1 MKEVYS
7 KNQAAHSLQ
16 ETNRKHIKAKN
27 NHGNPIRLPSKI
39 LAVIADPSS
48 PTDAVYVAESAGNA
62 RRIVVDTGEKSAI
75 YRGPT
80 APLTSLALSPNG
92 ATLFAGCWDK
102 SIWSWD
108 TRTRSPQRRYQGHT
122 DFVKAV
128 LTLRLSS
135 SPKTDILISGSS
147 DATIIIWSIDSGKKL
162 HTLQSHLRGV
172 LDLAIDPLTY
182 NPLDTDSGEVVF
194 FSADSYRKIRRWKI
208 TSGAH
213 VEEIDSQN
221 PIVAHETSVY
231 ALRFDSDGDLW
242 TASADGTA
250 KCLSR
255 EHGWKTDTELA
266 HGDYVRSVAVGEEEG
281 VVVTAGRDEDL
292 KVWERGSGNL
302 VRVFDGH
309 WEEVMGLVILQGRVV
324 SVSIDGTLRT
334 WGLKPE
340 ESRGTRQ
347 NGKQEQIDEEKHD
360 GGGGNDVVLT
370 EEEERELAEI
380 MADE

>member
-1 MKEVYS
+1 MTENLIS
-7 KNQAAHSLQ
+7 Q
-16 ETNRKHIKAKN
+16 
-27 NHGNPIRLPSKI
+27 
-39 LAVIADPSS
+39 
-48 PTDAVYVAESAGNA
+48 
-62 RRIVVDTGEKSAI
+62 TGEKSTD

-135 SPKTDILISGSS
+135 SPKADILISGSS
-147 DATIIIWSIDSGKKL
+147 DATIIIWSIDSGEKL
-162 HTLQSHLRGV
+162 HVLQRHLRGI
-172 LDLAIDPLTY
+172 LDLAIDPFTY
-182 NPLDTDSGEVVF
+182 NPLGTDNGEVTF
-194 FSADSYRKIRRWKI
+194 LSADSYREIRRWKI
-208 TSGAH
+208 TSGARA
-213 VEEIDSQN
+213 EEIDPEN

-255 EHGWKTDTELA
+255 EQGWKADTALA

-292 KVWERGSGNL
+292 KVWEKGSGRL
-302 VRVFDGH
+302 LHVFDGH
-309 WEEVMGLVILQGRVV
+309 WEEVTGLAILRGRVV
-324 SVSIDGTLRT
+324 SVSIDGTLRI

-340 ESRGTRQ
+340 DLRGTRQ
-347 NGKQEQIDEEKHD
+347 NGKEVLIDMERKD
-360 GGGGNDVVLT
+360 GGGGKDVALT

-380 MADE
+380 MADEEE

>member
-1 MKEVYS
+1 MTENLIS
-7 KNQAAHSLQ
+7 Q
-16 ETNRKHIKAKN
+16 
-27 NHGNPIRLPSKI
+27 
-39 LAVIADPSS
+39 
-48 PTDAVYVAESAGNA
+48 TDEN
-62 RRIVVDTGEKSAI
+62 SAI

-80 APLTSLALSPNG
+80 APLTSLTLGPNG

-128 LTLRLSS
+128 VTLRLSS
-135 SPKTDILISGSS
+135 PSKTDILISGSS
-147 DATIIIWSIDSGKKL
+147 DTTIIIWSIDSGEKL
-162 HTLQSHLRGV
+162 HILHRHLRGV
-172 LDLAIDPLTY
+172 LDFAIDPLTY
-182 NPLDTDSGEVVF
+182 NPLSTDNGEVAF
-194 FSADSYRKIRRWKI
+194 LSADSYREIRRWKI
-208 TSGAH
+208 TGGAANA
-213 VEEIDSQN
+213 EEIEPEN

-255 EHGWKTDTELA
+255 EGSWKADTQLA
-266 HGDYVRSVAVGEEEG
+266 HGDYVRSVAVGEG
-281 VVVTAGRDEDL
+281 VVVTAGRDEDV
-292 KVWERGSGNL
+292 KVWEKGSGKL
-302 VRVFDGH
+302 VHVFDGH
-309 WEEVMGLVILQGRVV
+309 WEEVTGLAILQGRVA

-340 ESRGTRQ
+340 DLRGARL
-347 NGKQEQIDEEKHD
+347 NGKEEQIDMENKD
-360 GGGGNDVVLT
+360 DGGGNDMALT

-380 MADE
+380 MADVEE